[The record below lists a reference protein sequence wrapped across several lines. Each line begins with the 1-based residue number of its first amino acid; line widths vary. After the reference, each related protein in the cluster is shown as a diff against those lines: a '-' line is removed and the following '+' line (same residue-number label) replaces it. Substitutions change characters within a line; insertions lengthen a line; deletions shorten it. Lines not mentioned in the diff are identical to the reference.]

1 MKLITTTA
9 LLSALALGVVPAA
22 VSAQNRDGY
31 RDNYRGQNYDN
42 RDRSGYGGQYARQGY
57 YGNQGYSGGYNGG
70 YVQPGYGGGY
80 NNGYVQQGYGGGYY
94 QQRPARGYNGRN
106 QGYRCQNNNTGTII
120 GAIAGGLLGNSVA
133 GRGDRLLGTV
143 IGGGAGALVGNSIDR
158 NGRNNRRC

>member
-22 VSAQNRDGY
+22 ASAQNRDGY
-31 RDNYRGQNYDN
+31 RDSYRGQDYNQ
-42 RDRSGYGGQYARQGY
+42 RDRNGYGGQYARQGY
-57 YGNQGYSGGYNGG
+57 NGNRGYSGGYNG
-70 YVQPGYGGGY
+70 
-80 NNGYVQQGYGGGYY
+80 GYVQQGYGGGYY

-120 GAIAGGLLGNSVA
+120 GAIAGGLLGNGVA
-133 GRGDRLLGTV
+133 GRGDKLLGTV